1 MVTVVRHF
9 MSTVVSHKLLFYRN
23 FRVNREIN
31 TIILSTFLQTVIF
44 KCIHVNYPIVSS
56 RAFPEDV
63 GGGGGGLWMVVTFS
77 SNVNVLILSYCFLW
91 YLLYWSSGSYL
102 SQHAH
107 TWRVLY
113 LKISS
118 IWEVARIPICIKRGA
133 RKTASSWLL
142 FIQVITFSYTCMIF

>member
-1 MVTVVRHF
+1 MTDDCNDCSRKQKVSHETKSWKTSLKKIDINRQRADRFVLQFLSRHVISYILISLMVTVVRHF

-63 GGGGGGLWMVVTFS
+63 GGGGALNGCDIF
-77 SNVNVLILSYCFLW
+77 
-91 YLLYWSSGSYL
+91 
-102 SQHAH
+102 
-107 TWRVLY
+107 
-113 LKISS
+113 
-118 IWEVARIPICIKRGA
+118 IKR
-133 RKTASSWLL
+133 
-142 FIQVITFSYTCMIF
+142 